1 MTNLKNIKNQK
12 FYNSKLIE
20 ILFFTFPLS
29 FIIGNLIISIHL
41 LLFIAFSLLLIKKSQ
56 LPFRFNK
63 SNYLL
68 IIFFLYLFLTTVIQI
83 PKIIDIFF
91 EIRNIKVREIP
102 LEINPIFKSFLLLR
116 FIILVIVVDTL
127 VFNKILDLRK
137 FFYFS
142 LLCTSFVS
150 LDIILQYITG
160 YDIFG
165 FKSISESR
173 SAGPFGDE
181 AIAGTYLQKFSFFSF
196 FCIYF
201 INFKNKNFNK
211 LLLFFVIVLHSSAI
225 LLSGNRMPMI
235 LFIFGCLII
244 IAFVKNFRFVMS
256 LSLVVFTTISI
267 YVNANNPSIY
277 NRTIAFINEIN
288 FIKNIQIKK
297 NITTNQNEKNEKSKK
312 VKQESKFSISFIDTY
327 AHNSIYKTSLEV
339 WKIQPLFGNGLKS
352 FRFACWTVLSK
363 TKGSRLSCSN
373 HSHNYYLEILTD
385 AGIIGSF
392 FIIIFFII
400 MLKDSFRYI
409 KWSYRKA
416 NSDLYLFIPIFITF
430 FLEIWPLKSTGSFFT
445 TGNATFLWLIVSLI
459 SGIIYKKNY
468 AISSKVK

>member
-12 FYNSKLIE
+12 FYNVKLVE

-41 LLFIAFSLLLIKKSQ
+41 LLFIIFSLLLIKKYRLS
-56 LPFRFNK
+56 FRFNK
-63 SNYLL
+63 LNFLL
-68 IIFFLYLFLTTVIQI
+68 IIFFLYLFLSTVIQF

-91 EIRNIKVREIP
+91 EIRDIEVREIP
-102 LEINPIFKSFLLLR
+102 LEINPIFKSFLLIR
-116 FIILVIVVDTL
+116 FIILVIVADTL
-127 VFNKILDLRK
+127 FFNKILDLKK

-150 LDIILQYITG
+150 LDIILQYIVG

-165 FKSISESR
+165 FKSVSESR
-173 SAGPFGDE
+173 NAGPFGDE
-181 AIAGTYLQKFSFFSF
+181 AIAGSYLQKFSFFSF

-211 LLLFFVIVLHSSAI
+211 LLLFFVIILHLSAI

-244 IAFVKNFRFVMS
+244 IFFVKNFRFVMS
-256 LSLVVFTTISI
+256 LSLVVFTTIFI
-267 YVNANNPSIY
+267 FVNANNPSIY

-297 NITTNQNEKNEKSKK
+297 NITTAQNEKNEKSKK
-312 VKQESKFSISFIDTY
+312 VKQESKFSISFKTTY
-327 AHNSIYKTSLEV
+327 SHNSIYMTSLEV
-339 WKIQPLFGNGLKS
+339 WKMQPLFGNGLKS
-352 FRFACWTVLSK
+352 FRFACWTVLSR
-363 TKGSRLSCSN
+363 TKDTRLSCSN
-373 HSHNYYLEILTD
+373 HPHNYYLEILTE

-400 MLKDSFRYI
+400 ILKDSFRYI
-409 KWSYRKA
+409 KWSYKKA
-416 NSDLYLFIPIFITF
+416 NSDLYLFIPIFLTF

-445 TGNATFLWLIVSLI
+445 TWNATSIWLIVSLI
-459 SGIIYKKNY
+459 SGMIYRKNY
-468 AISSKVK
+468 NTSSKVK